1 MNASEILAKLA
12 KEYPLLYLNPD
23 TTDQDTYKQV
33 VLKGEE
39 PPAKSL
45 AHYRGNPADRLDI
58 METPVGPVRVLTLGN
73 RQDFELVLRGLM
85 AAKNGPLEKIPK
97 STGGSMVMVFNWGR
111 IHAHLAKFP
120 PEQQQAAFQE
130 FISVRENY
138 LDMLVVLSRGP
149 YSNVSADTAGYP
161 EQEWLEISDTIRR
174 YHELTHVI
182 CRKRWPDRIHPV
194 RDELIADAVGLYAAY
209 GEFDPEKA
217 MMFLGIRDGAY
228 TGGRLEN
235 YTDQPREITPAVCRE
250 LSAIRQIIGSL
261 PGAAPF
267 DLLPSLMSAENGLA

>member
-1 MNASEILAKLA
+1 
-12 KEYPLLYLNPD
+12 
-23 TTDQDTYKQV
+23 
-33 VLKGEE
+33 
-39 PPAKSL
+39 
-45 AHYRGNPADRLDI
+45 
-58 METPVGPVRVLTLGN
+58 
-73 RQDFELVLRGLM
+73 
-85 AAKNGPLEKIPK
+85 
-97 STGGSMVMVFNWGR
+97 MVMVFNWGR

-194 RDELIADAVGLYAAY
+194 RDELIADAVGLYAAF
-209 GEFDPEKA
+209 GRFEIRLEEL
-217 MMFLGIRDGAY
+217 FLGIREDRY

-235 YTDQPREITPAVCRE
+235 YTGSPGQAAAAV
-250 LSAIRQIIGSL
+250 SAALERIRTAVSAQ
-261 PGAAPF
+261 PGAEPF
-267 DLLPSLMSAENGLA
+267 ALIPALMAAAEIGE